1 MMLLA
6 NCPKL
11 SGSLDFLW
19 LPPTQKGG
27 LREFANNIM
36 KGTRPYTYCMSQCN
50 CFGGKQ
56 WQVE

>member
-1 MMLLA
+1 MHAPGIKEMMLLA

-36 KGTRPYTYCMSQCN
+36 KWTRLCA
-50 CFGGKQ
+50 
-56 WQVE
+56 ERL